1 MFNIR
6 VHDRTI
12 GRIDTSKGWAL
23 YAVDEGTAMNKRVRL
38 TVALVAGAFVVSGCS
53 GTGRATPAAG
63 SEGAPGE
70 GKPGASAGP
79 AKPAK
84 PSAPPTTPAPSP
96 KPRKLKLGADG
107 DSVSEVQ
114 SRLKDLGYDP
124 GRVDGEYGESMLMA
138 VWAFQKVNRLPRTST
153 LGKRFHEA
161 LAAPRAPEPLV
172 EDGKDDRVE
181 IDLKRQLLYV
191 FNDGQVKLISHVSSG
206 SGELFCAKDKGATK
220 ERCRYAV
227 TPPGDFR
234 TGRRFEGWET
244 SPLGKLY
251 NPVYF
256 NGGIAV
262 HGAPSVPLSPASH
275 GCVRI
280 PISTAG
286 IFPKLVGDKVPVHVR
301 RAD

>member
-1 MFNIR
+1 
-6 VHDRTI
+6 
-12 GRIDTSKGWAL
+12 
-23 YAVDEGTAMNKRVRL
+23 MNKRVRL
-38 TVALVAGAFVVSGCS
+38 TVALVAGAAFAVSGCS

-63 SEGAPGE
+63 SEGAPG
-70 GKPGASAGP
+70 GAKPGASA
-79 AKPAK
+79 K
-84 PSAPPTTPAPSP
+84 PSKPPASPTTPATSPSP

-107 DSVSEVQ
+107 DAVREVQ
-114 SRLKDLGYDP
+114 NRLKTLGYDP

-172 EDGKDDRVE
+172 GDGKADRVE

-191 FNDGQVKLISHVSSG
+191 FNDDQVKLISHVSSG

-234 TGRRFEGWET
+234 TGRRFDGWET

-286 IFPKLVGDKVPVHVR
+286 IFPKLVGNNVPVHVR